1 MVHVLPEKKR
11 EREKVAG
18 GVYMGPYGLVDSYE
32 RFTGSCCLY
41 LQVEAAGTCATLAY
55 IKQTVRHHNGEEW
68 CCGTALISC

>member
-1 MVHVLPEKKR
+1 MYRLKKKVNKKR
-11 EREKVAG
+11 ETIAV

-32 RFTGSCCLY
+32 HIAGSYCLF

-55 IKQTVRHHNGEEW
+55 INQTVRHHNREEW